1 MSQLAVAPGG
11 EASIVS
17 RRVSRVFRTARGD
30 VAVLRD
36 IDLRVACGEYVAVVG
51 KSGSGKS
58 TLLNML
64 AAIDTPTSGEVMV
77 GGVALK
83 GLSERAS
90 ASWRGR
96 HVGIVFQFFQLL
108 PGLSVVENV
117 MLPMDFCNTFPG
129 RRKER
134 ALALL
139 DRVGLAD
146 HARKPPTA
154 LSGGEQQR
162 VAVARA
168 LANDPQV
175 ILADEP
181 TGNLDSETSVSV
193 DALLGSLAAEGKT
206 VLVVTHTA
214 VDRLPYSR
222 VVTLA
227 DGAIVADR
235 LGGRQASL
243 EEVGVAR

>member
-1 MSQLAVAPGG
+1 MMSDRRAPLFGPEG
-11 EASIVS
+11 
-17 RRVSRVFRTARGD
+17 
-30 VAVLRD
+30 LRYSN
-36 IDLRVACGEYVAVVG
+36 IAYI
-51 KSGSGKS
+51 SGSRLGK
-58 TLLNML
+58 TLAL
-64 AAIDTPTSGEVMV
+64 AA
-77 GGVALK
+77 
-83 GLSERAS
+83 
-90 ASWRGR
+90 
-96 HVGIVFQFFQLL
+96 
-108 PGLSVVENV
+108 NV

-168 LANDPQV
+168 LANDPPIV
-175 ILADEP
+175 LADEP
-181 TGNLDSETSVSV
+181 TGNLDSETSASI
-193 DALLGSLAAEGKT
+193 DALLASLAAEGKT

-214 VDRLPYSR
+214 VDRIPYSR

-227 DGAIVADR
+227 DGAIVGDR
-235 LGGRQASL
+235 RRGQQAFL
-243 EEVGVAR
+243 EEAGAAR